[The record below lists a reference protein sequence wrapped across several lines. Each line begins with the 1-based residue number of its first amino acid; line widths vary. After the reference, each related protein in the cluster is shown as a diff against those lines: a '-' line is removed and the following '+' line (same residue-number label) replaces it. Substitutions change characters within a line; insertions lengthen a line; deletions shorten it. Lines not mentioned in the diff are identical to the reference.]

1 MEIVFIIILFI
12 AAFIPGMIIVKLQEP
27 LKIDLKYLLVF
38 AGAFIFSITI
48 VHLLPEII
56 TASTTP
62 KLIGL
67 FVLVG
72 FFMQIFLDF
81 ITTGVEHGHLHKH
94 DHHGHNFSPVM
105 LMIGLCIHALM
116 DGSILVHS
124 EGHGDSEHGTGLLI
138 GIVLHKIPAAIALM
152 SVLNASIKSR
162 NILIIC
168 LIIFS
173 LASPAGLMLSEWLS
187 QGEIISSQ
195 GFTIIFAIVSGNF
208 LHIST
213 TIYFESSPDHTFHKK
228 KIFISLL
235 GALLAIFVEF
245 LLH

>member
-1 MEIVFIIILFI
+1 MEVVFSIVLFL
-12 AAFIPGMIIVKLQEP
+12 AAFIPGFIIVRLQKP

-48 VHLLPEII
+48 VHLLPELF
-56 TASTTP
+56 TASSNP
-62 KLIGL
+62 QMIGL

-94 DHHGHNFSPVM
+94 DHHGHRFSPVM
-105 LMIGLCIHALM
+105 LMIGLCVHALM

-124 EGHGDSEHGTGLLI
+124 EGHGSSEHGTGLLI

-152 SVLNASIKSR
+152 SVLNSSIRSR
-162 NILIIC
+162 NILIFC
-168 LIIFS
+168 LLLFS

-187 QGEIISSQ
+187 QSDIVSSQ

-235 GALLAIFVEF
+235 GALLAIAVEF
-245 LLH
+245 LHH

>member
-1 MEIVFIIILFI
+1 MELVFSIILFL
-12 AAFIPGMIIVKLQEP
+12 AAFIPGIVILRLKKP
-27 LKIDLKYLLVF
+27 LKLDLKYLLVF

-48 VHLLPEII
+48 VHLLPELFTSSSNPHIV
-56 TASTTP
+56 
-62 KLIGL
+62 GL

-94 DHHGHNFSPVM
+94 NHHSNFSPVM
-105 LMIGLCIHALM
+105 LMVGLCIHALM

-124 EGHGDSEHGTGLLI
+124 GEQGTNEHGTGLLI
-138 GIVLHKIPAAIALM
+138 GILLHKIPAAIALM
-152 SVLNASIKSR
+152 SVLHASFK
-162 NILIIC
+162 NKNVLIVF
-168 LIIFS
+168 LLIFS
-173 LASPAGLMLSEWLS
+173 LASPAGLLFSELLS
-187 QGEIISSQ
+187 QNSLISKE
-195 GFTIIFAIVSGNF
+195 GFIIIFAIVSGNF

-235 GALLAIFVEF
+235 GAILAILVEF
-245 LLH
+245 FNH